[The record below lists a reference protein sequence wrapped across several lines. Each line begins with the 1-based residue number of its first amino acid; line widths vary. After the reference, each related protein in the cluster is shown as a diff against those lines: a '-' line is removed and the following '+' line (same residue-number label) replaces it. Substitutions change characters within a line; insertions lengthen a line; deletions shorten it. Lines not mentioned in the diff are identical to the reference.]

1 MNIDNHSVAGPG
13 QTSQWGAETTVP
25 LDQRMGLQGA
35 GSTTSPDPEFAQ
47 FYDALM
53 KWVAES
59 ATLPPGGIQQY
70 LKQYANPGGEQ
81 PYGTTQK
88 QMDAL
93 TQVMVRMKEQGL
105 EGGAAYKEIK
115 IALVSVSSVNMF
127 IKEFMLDVFKPSEDE
142 DDRENISW

>member
-1 MNIDNHSVAGPG
+1 MNIDNHSVAGSG
-13 QTSQWGAETTVP
+13 QTSQQGVETAVP

-35 GSTTSPDPEFAQ
+35 GSNSSPDPEFAQ
-47 FYDALM
+47 FYDTFT

-59 ATLPPGGIQQY
+59 ATLPPGSIQQY
-70 LKQYANPGGEQ
+70 LKQYANTGGEL

-105 EGGAAYKEIK
+105 EGSAAYKEIK

-127 IKEFMLDVFKPSEDE
+127 IKEFMMDVFKPSEDE
-142 DDRENISW
+142 DDRANISW